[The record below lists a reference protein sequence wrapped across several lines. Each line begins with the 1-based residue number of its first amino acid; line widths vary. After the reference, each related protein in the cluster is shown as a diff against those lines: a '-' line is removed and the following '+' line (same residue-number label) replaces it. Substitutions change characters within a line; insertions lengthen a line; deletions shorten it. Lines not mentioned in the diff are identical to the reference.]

1 MNVKKTTQEPSHPL
15 PINSLCPPS
24 SPHGKT
30 LPVAA
35 RPTQPLPPVTA
46 SFQTL
51 NICQI
56 SSILYCKT
64 EHPVQQNSK
73 QRFIQFPTPWTDFSQ
88 KTCLTSTS
96 FKTFHDGLN
105 HVTISFCKKVA
116 KEHLFIS
123 NSYNIF
129 RVDSKGL
136 VYITTTG
143 WWEFKRQF
151 SKVSIC
157 IFFLYLI
164 YFF

>member
-1 MNVKKTTQEPSHPL
+1 MNVKKNNARALT
-15 PINSLCPPS
+15 S
-24 SPHGKT
+24 SPFPSTHYAHQVPPTEKT

-35 RPTQPLPPVTA
+35 RPTQPLPSVTA

-56 SSILYCKT
+56 SSVLYCKT
-64 EHPVQQNSK
+64 EHLLLSSVQKQNSK

-105 HVTISFCKKVA
+105 HVTKSFCKTVA

-123 NSYNIF
+123 NS
-129 RVDSKGL
+129 
-136 VYITTTG
+136 
-143 WWEFKRQF
+143 
-151 SKVSIC
+151 
-157 IFFLYLI
+157 
-164 YFF
+164 